1 MATTKNGIPYPSNY
15 NAIADV
21 PEDMKGMAEATD
33 ELIDLLKT
41 DVTDI
46 KKDISNIKDVQSQQN
61 TDIDLLDKAVR
72 ANAKAI
78 KANAENIAKNSESIE
93 ENSKSIEELEKE
105 NTSLKEELE
114 RQKEDNRL
122 NGLTEDNEGELVHIE
137 NTTGAR
143 FNSLE
148 IFGNEKQETRE
159 GKNLYNVYDTEG
171 RNFNSTLLKIDDE
184 DKISL
189 EDYTNSSDTTK
200 WIDFNTN
207 ISQKIKASTVYY
219 VVTEIF
225 SVSGSG
231 NLTVVSTN
239 ASIPGQF
246 ATSVSYDLSALAAGD
261 VKIAQITSRE
271 DLSNCVSMLRSF
283 LQFTAGQGG
292 SISFRVSV
300 LEKSVTAEDF
310 KYEKYGESPS
320 FYYPSEVKAAGSNI
334 NVFNDEA
341 YKGFVVTQ
349 QNYNALEKVDLKLE
363 ANKYYVAKIYFEDG
377 TSVAV
382 NNSNFMLYAYK
393 SDGTQSANIPN
404 GIAKMYT
411 NATELVKAKIVANG
425 TGLST
430 YANKV
435 VAGIKIEEVADA
447 DGHATAYSKYGQG
460 CIELKVLNKNFLDIQ
475 KNATVTKSGITAT
488 TDKDGVLT
496 LNGTS
501 TGPVY
506 LQLNSSN
513 IADNNISTW
522 KKIHYKKSKYRFSVE
537 NLSAT
542 QMLNISAFVRESAY
556 STENV
561 YATLANVTSAKTKS
575 VTMDLT
581 EDVDAVCYLWIASGI
596 TLNNAKLKFQ
606 IELDNATDIV
616 AHEEQSFVI
625 PVQSKMFSGDKFV
638 KINGE
643 WKEMHTMGEVT
654 SQNNQNI
661 SVGTHVNSETFNRYS
676 LYLRSIGKKVGAV
689 AKILSNYFKYANS
702 RWTEAEGVY
711 NWENGQN
718 FCIGTFNKNF
728 DTADKLKTFLL
739 NNPVIFYY
747 ELAEP
752 LYIDCTKEQI
762 EVLDKIEKEA
772 HTYEEVTNV
781 YTEDEVGAIIK
792 TNTNVDLKSVINNVV
807 ETQLSQIGG

>member
-1 MATTKNGIPYPSNY
+1 MI
-15 NAIADV
+15 
-21 PEDMKGMAEATD
+21 
-33 ELIDLLKT
+33 
-41 DVTDI
+41 
-46 KKDISNIKDVQSQQN
+46 
-61 TDIDLLDKAVR
+61 
-72 ANAKAI
+72 
-78 KANAENIAKNSESIE
+78 
-93 ENSKSIEELEKE
+93 
-105 NTSLKEELE
+105 
-114 RQKEDNRL
+114 
-122 NGLTEDNEGELVHIE
+122 HIE

-143 FNSLE
+143 FNTLE
-148 IFGNEKQETRE
+148 IFGNEKQDTRE

-207 ISQKIKASTVYY
+207 ISSKIKASTVYY

-239 ASIPGQF
+239 ATAPGQF
-246 ATSVSYDLSALAAGD
+246 TTSVSYNFSALAAGD

-283 LQFTAGQGG
+283 LQFNAGQGG

-411 NATELVKAKIVANG
+411 NATELVKAKIVANSS
-425 TGLST
+425 GLST

-435 VAGIKIEEVADA
+435 IKGIKIEEVENA
-447 DGHATAYSKYGQG
+447 DGQATAYSKYGQG
-460 CIELKVLNKNFLDIQ
+460 CVELKVLNKNFLDIQ
-475 KNATVTKSGITAT
+475 KNATVTKNGITAT
-488 TDKDGVLT
+488 TDGNGTLT

-501 TGPVY
+501 TSPVY
-506 LQLNSSN
+506 LQLNSNN
-513 IADNNISTW
+513 ISDNNISRW
-522 KKIHYKKSKYRFSVE
+522 KKNCFKKGNYKFSVE
-537 NLSAT
+537 NLSTT
-542 QMLNISAFVRESAY
+542 QMLNISAFVREDAY
-556 STENV
+556 STNL
-561 YATLANVTSAKTKS
+561 YATLANVTNAKTKS
-575 VTMDLT
+575 VAMNLT
-581 EDVDAVCYLWIASGI
+581 EDMEAVCYLWIANGI
-596 TLNNAKLKFQ
+596 TLNNVKLKFQ
-606 IELDNATDIV
+606 IELDESATDIV
-616 AHEEQSFVI
+616 ANEQQNYIV
-625 PVQSKMFSGDKFV
+625 PVQQKMFSKDKFDLLN
-638 KINGE
+638 K
-643 WKEMHTMGEVT
+643 KEKHYIKKLVLD
-654 SQNNQNI
+654 
-661 SVGTHVNSETFNRYS
+661 GTHNIYNSKAVGSNMIQFGIS
-676 LYLRSIGKKVGAV
+676 LGFY
-689 AKILSNYFKYANS
+689 AKENPLAISNYFKQSKYFSVVNTVVIGSNLNTAYFHIPRESVEGDITDSAVQALLKQKADAGNPVTL
-702 RWTEAEGVY
+702 WVEAE
-711 NWENGQN
+711 EP
-718 FCIGTFNKNF
+718 
-728 DTADKLKTFLL
+728 D
-739 NNPVIFYY
+739 
-747 ELAEP
+747 ELD
-752 LYIDCTKEQI
+752 LTDEQI
-762 EVLDKIEKEA
+762 EVLEQIEQA
-772 HTYEEVTNV
+772 TTYKGVTNV

-792 TNTNVDLKSVINNVV
+792 TNTNVDLSSIK
-807 ETQLSQIGG
+807 ETLDNIQKQIIA

>member
-15 NAIADV
+15 NAAADV
-21 PEDMKGMAEATD
+21 PEDIKKMAEATD
-33 ELIDLLKT
+33 ALIDTLKT
-41 DVTDI
+41 DVADI
-46 KKDISNIKDVQSQQN
+46 KKDIDNIEKEQSDQN
-61 TDIDLLDKAVR
+61 TTISDINLRVED
-72 ANAKAI
+72 NA
-78 KANAENIAKNSESIE
+78 
-93 ENSKSIEELEKE
+93 KSIEKLTAE
-105 NTSLKEELE
+105 NTALKEELE
-114 RQKEDNRL
+114 RQKEDNKL
-122 NGLTEDNEGELVHIE
+122 NGLTEDNEGEMLHIE

-143 FNSLE
+143 FNTLE

-189 EDYTNSSDTTK
+189 EDYTNSSDVTK

-207 ISQKIKASTVYY
+207 ISSKIKASTVYY

-239 ASIPGQF
+239 ATAPGQF
-246 ATSVSYDLSALAAGD
+246 TTSVSYNFSALAAGD

-283 LQFTAGQGG
+283 LQFNAGQGG

-411 NATELVKAKIVANG
+411 NATELVKAKIVANSS
-425 TGLST
+425 GLST

-435 VAGIKIEEVADA
+435 IKGIKIEEVENA
-447 DGHATAYSKYGQG
+447 DGQATAYSKYGQG
-460 CIELKVLNKNFLDIQ
+460 CVELKVLNKNFLDIQ
-475 KNATVTKSGITAT
+475 KNATVEKGGVTVT
-488 TDKDGVLT
+488 TDENGVLT
-496 LNGTS
+496 LNGT
-501 TGPVY
+501 TTTNIY
-506 LQLNSSN
+506 IKLNGKD
-513 IADNNISTW
+513 IVDNNIPNW
-522 KKIHYKKSKYRFSVE
+522 KKSCFRKGTYKFTSEV
-537 NLSAT
+537 LTTT
-542 QMLNISAFVRESAY
+542 QAGNINAFLRKDVYE
-556 STENV
+556 TEGQ
-561 YATLANVTSAKTKS
+561 YATLYQLMNAKTK
-575 VTMDLT
+575 TATANILEDT
-581 EDVDAVCYLWIASGI
+581 EAVVYLWIARGI

-606 IELDNATDIV
+606 IELDNARDIV
-616 AHEEQSFVI
+616 AHEEQSFAVA
-625 PVQSKMFSGDKFV
+625 VQQPMFSKDKFDLLN
-638 KINGE
+638 K
-643 WKEMHTMGEVT
+643 KEKHYIKKLVLD
-654 SQNNQNI
+654 
-661 SVGTHVNSETFNRYS
+661 GTHNIYNSKAVGSNMIQFGTS
-676 LYLRSIGKKVGAV
+676 LGFY
-689 AKILSNYFKYANS
+689 AKENPLAISNYFKQSKYFSVVNTVVIGSNLNTAYFHIPRESVEGDITDSAVQALLKQKADAGNPVTL
-702 RWTEAEGVY
+702 WVEAE
-711 NWENGQN
+711 EP
-718 FCIGTFNKNF
+718 
-728 DTADKLKTFLL
+728 D
-739 NNPVIFYY
+739 
-747 ELAEP
+747 ELD
-752 LYIDCTKEQI
+752 LTDEQI
-762 EVLDKIEKEA
+762 EVLEQIEQA
-772 HTYEEVTNV
+772 TTYKGVTNV

-792 TNTNVDLKSVINNVV
+792 TNTNVDLKSLINNIQ
-807 ETQLSQIGG
+807 EQLIAE